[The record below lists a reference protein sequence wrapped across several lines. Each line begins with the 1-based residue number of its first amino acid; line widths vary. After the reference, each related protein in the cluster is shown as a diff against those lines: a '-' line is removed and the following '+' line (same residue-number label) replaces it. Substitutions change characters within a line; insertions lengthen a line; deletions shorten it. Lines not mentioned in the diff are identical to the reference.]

1 MRMDKKMIKE
11 ILAAHA
17 DQLVNGRATS
27 EDYLKLLPDRNTELE
42 PLLSVAEQLQSAL
55 RPISPPNK
63 FERDLKQE
71 LLTTAQR
78 HQLEGYRP
86 PSVSRDLLVLFATL
100 TFIFS
105 LGLLLI
111 VMRRKLTQ
119 SAQDQAFIKPL

>member
-1 MRMDKKMIKE
+1 MNKKMLKE

-17 DQLVNGRATS
+17 DQLVNGKASS
-27 EDYLKLLPDRNTELE
+27 EDYLKLLPERDTELE
-42 PLLSVAEQLQSAL
+42 PLLSVAEQIQSAL
-55 RPISPPNK
+55 QPISPPNK

-71 LLTTAQR
+71 LLITAQQ

-86 PSVSRDLLVLFATL
+86 PSMSRDLLVLLATL

-111 VMRRKLTQ
+111 VMRRKLSQ
-119 SAQDQAFIKPL
+119 SA